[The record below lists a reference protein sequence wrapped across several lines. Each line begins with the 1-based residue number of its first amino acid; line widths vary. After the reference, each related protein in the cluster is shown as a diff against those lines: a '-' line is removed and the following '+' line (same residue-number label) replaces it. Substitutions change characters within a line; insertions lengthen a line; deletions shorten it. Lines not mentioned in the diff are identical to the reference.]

1 MNGEY
6 AGHQQLTPVATPGS
20 ATTPPMEFTVV
31 RRPSRIAY
39 ASSDEWERHHDT
51 IVDLYIK
58 RRLGLPDVCR
68 IMREQHNF
76 VATERMYKM
85 RFRIWSDAKTDPNK
99 WREAHETR
107 ISGPSAG
114 SGKQLNRP
122 PSPGW
127 STGLFPIA
135 TPELVK
141 APEESL
147 FLARKYVRGL
157 FSVGLWKKDQDVT
170 LYEEKWNGIIGCKFD
185 CPLWPPLKRNLGSY
199 PVIVNISA
207 MCSWLMQLFSG
218 YGQFNLGG
226 DMIVQQGKTKEAFR
240 VISRCFEQLSSLMEP
255 PAPDPRLIVPLLS
268 AAVYNSANLPE
279 LVIMFIKHMVELLR
293 LKGAASPYYP
303 LYLILNR
310 MSRMSIAE
318 FQRNLSPF
326 FDFYFDE
333 LESHFDPASA
343 FTGAIVYVRGAPV
356 LNQALKGLVQ
366 VSVAESYY
374 LRLLARLEAMPQVG
388 GDQVLKANL
397 QLLNIYEDMRE
408 TQKFTRHAQRIL
420 ASEQLKQHP
429 QFRAYVFLSMLG
441 HAREQLDHEE
451 ILKLAPLVMD
461 MCVSKQRSAAGGR
474 DRPLEQSLEIRA
486 ISMVEQFLRELAL
499 VEQADAFRREFDAT
513 MDELYQEKVEDDDV
527 GGRAGTPV
535 DAGELHEAVHGS
547 G

>member
-1 MNGEY
+1 MSSTYVE
-6 AGHQQLTPVATPGS
+6 QQLTP
-20 ATTPPMEFTVV
+20 ATTPGGLHAPMDFTVV
-31 RRPSRIAY
+31 RRPPRVAY
-39 ASSDEWERHHDT
+39 AGSDEWEMHRDT

-85 RFRIWSDAKTDPNK
+85 RFRIWGLRKYKTRSDAKTDPSK
-99 WREAHETR
+99 WREAHGAR
-107 ISGPSAG
+107 MAGLSSA

-157 FSVGLWKKDQDVT
+157 FSVGLWRKDQDVT
-170 LYEEKWNGIIGCKFD
+170 LYEGKWNGIIGWYC
-185 CPLWPPLKRNLGSY
+185 
-199 PVIVNISA
+199 
-207 MCSWLMQLFSG
+207 
-218 YGQFNLGG
+218 QFNLGG

-240 VISRCFEQLSSLMEP
+240 VISRCFDQLSSLMES
-255 PAPDPRLIVPLLS
+255 PAPDPRLIVLLLS
-268 AAVYNSANLPE
+268 AAVYNSANLPD
-279 LVIMFIKHMVELLR
+279 LVVMFIKHMVELLR

-310 MSRMSIAE
+310 MSRMSVAE
-318 FQRNLSPF
+318 FQRNLSAF

-333 LESHFDPASA
+333 LESHFDPASEFA
-343 FTGAIVYVRGAPV
+343 GAIVYVRGAPV
-356 LNQALKGLVQ
+356 LNQALKGLVE
-366 VSVAESYY
+366 VGVAESYY

-397 QLLNIYEDMRE
+397 QLLNIYEEMRE
-408 TQKFTRHAQRIL
+408 TQKFARHAGRIL
-420 ASEQLKQHP
+420 ASAQLGAHP
-429 QFRAYVFLSMLG
+429 QFRAYVYLSMLG

-451 ILKLAPLVMD
+451 ILRLAPLVMD
-461 MCVSKQRSAAGGR
+461 MCVSKHRSAAGGR
-474 DRPLEQSLEIRA
+474 DRPIEQSLEIRA
-486 ISMVEQFLRELAL
+486 ISVVEQYLRELAL
-499 VEQADAFRREFDAT
+499 VEQADAFRREFDAA
-513 MDELYQEKVEDDDV
+513 MDELYQEKADGDGAVD
-527 GGRAGTPV
+527 GAPPV
-535 DAGELHEAVHGS
+535 DGGELTEAVHAKAA
-547 G
+547 

>member
-1 MNGEY
+1 MSGYVE
-6 AGHQQLTPVATPGS
+6 HQQLTPASTPGDMTAARS
-20 ATTPPMEFTVV
+20 PPVEFTVV
-31 RRPSRIAY
+31 RRPPRVAY
-39 ASSDEWERHHDT
+39 AGSDEWERHRDT

-85 RFRIWSDAKTDPNK
+85 RFRIWGLRKYKTRSDAKTDPSK
-99 WREAHETR
+99 WQSAHDANTA
-107 ISGPSAG
+107 SASTVPSTS

-127 STGLFPIA
+127 SAGLFPIA

-170 LYEEKWNGIIGCKFD
+170 LYEEKWVGIVG
-185 CPLWPPLKRNLGSY
+185 WYS
-199 PVIVNISA
+199 
-207 MCSWLMQLFSG
+207 
-218 YGQFNLGG
+218 QFNLGG

-240 VISRCFEQLSSLMEP
+240 VISGCFDRLSSLMES
-255 PAPDPRLIVPLLS
+255 PAPDPRLIVLLLS
-268 AAVYNSANLPE
+268 AAVYNSANLPD
-279 LVIMFIKHMVELLR
+279 LVVMFIKHMVELLR
-293 LKGAASPYYP
+293 LKGAASAYYP

-310 MSRMSIAE
+310 MSRMSVAD
-318 FQRNLSPF
+318 FQRNLSAF

-333 LESHFDPASA
+333 LESHFDPASP
-343 FTGAIVYVRGAPV
+343 FTGAIVYVRGTPV
-356 LNQALKGLVQ
+356 LNQALKGLVP
-366 VSVAESYY
+366 VAVAEAYY

-397 QLLNIYEDMRE
+397 QLLNIYEEMRE
-408 TQKFTRHAQRIL
+408 TQKFSRHAARIL
-420 ASEQLKQHP
+420 ASEQLQQHP
-429 QFRAYVFLSMLG
+429 QFRAYVYLSMLG

-451 ILKLAPLVMD
+451 ILRLAPLVMD
-461 MCVSKQRSAAGGR
+461 MCVSKHRSAAGGR

-486 ISMVEQFLRELAL
+486 ISNVEQFLRELAL
-499 VEQADAFRREFDAT
+499 VEQADAFRREFDAA
-513 MDELYQEKVEDDDV
+513 MDELYQEDTAVDV
-527 GGRAGTPV
+527 GGSDPAAALGV
-535 DAGELHEAVHGS
+535 DEGQLNEAVHVHDKG
-547 G
+547 

>member
-6 AGHQQLTPVATPGS
+6 AGHQQLTPVATPG

-31 RRPSRIAY
+31 RRPPRVAY
-39 ASSDEWERHHDT
+39 AGSDEWERHRDT

-76 VATERMYKM
+76 VATGLRKYKT
-85 RFRIWSDAKTDPNK
+85 RSDAKTDPSK
-99 WREAHETR
+99 WREAHDAR
-107 ISGPSAG
+107 RLSGTSSSSG

-122 PSPGW
+122 PSPRVERG
-127 STGLFPIA
+127 S
-135 TPELVK
+135 LVK

-157 FSVGLWKKDQDVT
+157 FSVGLWRRDQDVA
-170 LYEEKWNGIIGCKFD
+170 LYEEKWNGIIG
-185 CPLWPPLKRNLGSY
+185 W
-199 PVIVNISA
+199 
-207 MCSWLMQLFSG
+207 

-240 VISRCFEQLSSLMEP
+240 VISRCFEQLSSLMES
-255 PAPDPRLIVPLLS
+255 PAPDPRLIVLLLS

-279 LVIMFIKHMVELLR
+279 LVVMFIKHMVELLR

-318 FQRNLSPF
+318 FQRNLSAF

-356 LNQALKGLVQ
+356 LNQALKGLIQ
-366 VSVAESYY
+366 VGVAESYY

-408 TQKFTRHAQRIL
+408 TQKFARHAARIL
-420 ASEQLKQHP
+420 ASEPLDRHP
-429 QFRAYVFLSMLG
+429 QFRAYVYLSMLG

-451 ILKLAPLVMD
+451 ILRLAPLVMD

-486 ISMVEQFLRELAL
+486 ISVVEQYLREMAL
-499 VEQADAFRREFDAT
+499 VEQADAFRGEFDAA
-513 MDELYQEKVEDDDV
+513 MDELYQEKGE
-527 GGRAGTPV
+527 GGGDAATV
-535 DAGELHEAVHGS
+535 DEGELNEAVNGK

>member
-1 MNGEY
+1 
-6 AGHQQLTPVATPGS
+6 
-20 ATTPPMEFTVV
+20 MEFTVV
-31 RRPSRIAY
+31 RRPPRVAY
-39 ASSDEWERHHDT
+39 AGSDEWERHRDT

-76 VATERMYKM
+76 VATGLRKYKT
-85 RFRIWSDAKTDPNK
+85 RSDAKTDPSK
-99 WREAHETR
+99 WREAHDAR
-107 ISGPSAG
+107 MAGLSSA

-157 FSVGLWKKDQDVT
+157 FSVGLWRKDQDVT
-170 LYEEKWNGIIGCKFD
+170 VYEEKWNGIIG
-185 CPLWPPLKRNLGSY
+185 W
-199 PVIVNISA
+199 
-207 MCSWLMQLFSG
+207 

-240 VISRCFEQLSSLMEP
+240 VISRCFDQLSSLMES
-255 PAPDPRLIVPLLS
+255 PAPDPRLIVLLLS
-268 AAVYNSANLPE
+268 AAVYNSANLPD
-279 LVIMFIKHMVELLR
+279 LVVMFIKHMVELLR

-310 MSRMSIAE
+310 MSRMSVAE
-318 FQRNLSPF
+318 FQRNLSAF

-333 LESHFDPASA
+333 LESHFDPASEFA
-343 FTGAIVYVRGAPV
+343 GAIVYVRGAPV
-356 LNQALKGLVQ
+356 LNQALKGLVE
-366 VSVAESYY
+366 VGVAESYY

-397 QLLNIYEDMRE
+397 QLLNIYEEMRE
-408 TQKFTRHAQRIL
+408 TQKFARHAGRIL
-420 ASEQLKQHP
+420 ASPQLGAHP
-429 QFRAYVFLSMLG
+429 QFRAYVYLSMLG

-451 ILKLAPLVMD
+451 ILRLAPLVMD
-461 MCVSKQRSAAGGR
+461 MCVSKHRSAAGGR
-474 DRPLEQSLEIRA
+474 DRPIEQSLEIRA
-486 ISMVEQFLRELAL
+486 ISVVEQYLRELTL
-499 VEQADAFRREFDAT
+499 VEQADAFRREFDAA
-513 MDELYQEKVEDDDV
+513 MDELYQEKADGDGAVD
-527 GGRAGTPV
+527 GAPPV
-535 DAGELHEAVHGS
+535 DGEELNEAVHAKG
-547 G
+547 